1 MVTKTPRSRR
11 PRTAAQGIVI
21 KEQLP
26 LSTEDGKKAFA
37 ALQKDLICRLEH
49 LRVEANQVCEA
60 YLANLDGEINTLI
73 DFLEGTSEVRR
84 PADLKAATMKTWS
97 AALEGVGLKPA
108 KGRRK
113 DLRRVDETIK
123 ALMKSAFE

>member
-1 MVTKTPRSRR
+1 MVTKTPRSTG
-11 PRTAAQGIVI
+11 PRTATPHIVI
-21 KEQLP
+21 KERLP
-26 LSTEDGKKAFA
+26 ISTEDRKKAFA

-60 YLANLDGEINTLI
+60 YLANLDGDINTLI
-73 DFLEGTSEVRR
+73 DFLDGTSDVRTK
-84 PADLKAATMKTWS
+84 ADVKAATMETWS
-97 AALEGVGLKPA
+97 ATLEGVGLKPA

-113 DLRRVDETIK
+113 DLRRVDDTIK